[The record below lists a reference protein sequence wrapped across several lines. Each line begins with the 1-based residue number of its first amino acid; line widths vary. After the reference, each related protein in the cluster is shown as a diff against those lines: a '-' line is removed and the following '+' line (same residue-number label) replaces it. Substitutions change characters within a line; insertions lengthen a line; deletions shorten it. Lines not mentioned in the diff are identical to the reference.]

1 MTALTTRRRF
11 LQSSTGL
18 LLGTGLAAGAEPR
31 PSVPRAIS
39 GDAREP
45 SWDERLTITVGNSKA
60 DLVGR
65 DDRVLQAAVDYVA
78 RLGGGTVKI
87 LPGTFRLRNSVYLA
101 SNIRIQGSGA
111 DSVLIKE
118 ASVASKIEA
127 DADWYDQEITIAEP
141 KGFKIGDG
149 VVLRAK
155 NPHNGG
161 ATVIK
166 RTLVAQS
173 GKRFKLDK
181 ALRENLWRSGTPSVA
196 TLFPILSGEFVSG
209 VTIEDMTLDGNK
221 AASDHLDGNYSGCIF
236 LQDCNRFR
244 IRQVTA
250 RNSNGDG
257 ISWQITHDTTVEDCE
272 LLDNADLGLHPG
284 SGSQR
289 PIIRRNKVRGNA
301 IGIFFCW
308 GVRDGLAEKNLIED
322 MRRHGISIGHR
333 DTDNLI
339 RDNTI
344 RRSGEVGVLFR
355 SEDGKS
361 FAPHRNRVEGNRILD
376 TGAESAVAVDIQ
388 GEVETITVARNEVR
402 ETRAPMRR
410 VGVRIAEKTRDVRLV
425 DNRIEG
431 FAVSVADLRKRE

>member
-1 MTALTTRRRF
+1 MRTLTTRRRF
-11 LQSSTGL
+11 LRSSAAL
-18 LLGTGLAAGAEPR
+18 LIGTGLAAAGERR
-31 PSVPRAIS
+31 PSEPRAIS
-39 GDAREP
+39 GDPREP
-45 SWDERLTITVGNSKA
+45 NWDERLTITVGNSKG

-65 DDRVLQAAVDYVA
+65 DDRVLQAAADYVA
-78 RLGGGTVKI
+78 RLGGGTVKV
-87 LPGTFRLRNSVYLA
+87 LPGTFRLRNSVYLP
-101 SNIRIQGSGA
+101 SNIRIQGSGG

-118 ASVASKIEA
+118 ASVASKIDA
-127 DADWYDQEITIAEP
+127 DSDWYDQEITIADP

-181 ALRENLWRSGTPSVA
+181 ALRENIWLSGTPTVA

-209 VTIEDMTLDGNK
+209 VTIEDLTLDGNK
-221 AASDHLDGNYSGCIF
+221 AHSDHLDGNYSGCIF
-236 LQDCNRFR
+236 LQDCNCFR
-244 IRQVTA
+244 IRNVTA

-257 ISWQITHDTTVEDCE
+257 ISWQICHDVTVEDCE
-272 LLDNADLGLHPG
+272 SLDNADLGLHPG

-289 PIIRRNKVRGNA
+289 PVIRGNKVRGNS

-308 GVRDGLAEKNLIED
+308 GVRNGLAEKNLIED
-322 MRRHGISIGHR
+322 TRRHGISIGHR

-339 RDNTI
+339 RDNDI

-355 SEDGKS
+355 AEQGKS
-361 FAPHRNRVEGNRILD
+361 FAPHRNRLEDNRILD
-376 TGAESAVAVDIQ
+376 TGGEKAVAVDVQ
-388 GEVETITVARNEVR
+388 GEVEAITVAINEIR
-402 ETRAPMRR
+402 ETRAPMNR
-410 VGVRIAEKTRDVRLV
+410 VGVRIAEKTRDIRLIA
-425 DNRIEG
+425 NRIEG
-431 FAVSVADLRKRE
+431 FAVPVADLRKRE

>member
-1 MTALTTRRRF
+1 MTTLTTRRRF
-11 LQSSTGL
+11 LQSSAGL
-18 LLGTGLAAGAEPR
+18 LAAAGLAAAEQR
-31 PSVPRAIS
+31 PSEPRAIS
-39 GDAREP
+39 GDPREP
-45 SWDERLTITVGNSKA
+45 SWDDRLTITVGNSKA

-65 DDRVLQAAVDYVA
+65 DDRVLQAAVDYVT
-78 RLGGGTVKI
+78 RLGGGTVKV
-87 LPGTFRLRNSVYLA
+87 LPGTFRLRNSVYLP
-101 SNIRIQGSGA
+101 SNIRIQGSGP

-118 ASVASKIEA
+118 ASVASKIDA
-127 DADWYDQEITIAEP
+127 DSDWYDQEITIADP

-155 NPHNGG
+155 NPHNAGE
-161 ATVIK
+161 TVIK

-181 ALRENLWRSGTPSVA
+181 ALRENIWLSGKPTVA
-196 TLFPILSGEFVSG
+196 SLFPILSGEFVSG
-209 VTIEDMTLDGNK
+209 VTIEDIALDGNR
-221 AASDHLDGNYSGCIF
+221 ANSDHLDGNYSGCIF

-244 IRQVTA
+244 IRNVTA

-257 ISWQITHDTTVEDCE
+257 ISWQITHDVTVEDCE

-289 PIIRRNKVRGNA
+289 PVIRGNKVRGNS

-322 MRRHGISIGHR
+322 TRRHGISIGHR

-339 RDNTI
+339 RDNII

-355 SEDGKS
+355 TEGGKS

-376 TGAESAVAVDIQ
+376 TGDGKAVAVDVQ
-388 GEVETITVARNEVR
+388 GEVESITVARNEVR
-402 ETRAPMRR
+402 ETRAPMKR
-410 VGVRIAEKTRDVRLV
+410 VGVRIGEKTKDVHLV
-425 DNRIEG
+425 DNKIEG
-431 FAVSVADLRKRE
+431 FAVPVADLHKRE